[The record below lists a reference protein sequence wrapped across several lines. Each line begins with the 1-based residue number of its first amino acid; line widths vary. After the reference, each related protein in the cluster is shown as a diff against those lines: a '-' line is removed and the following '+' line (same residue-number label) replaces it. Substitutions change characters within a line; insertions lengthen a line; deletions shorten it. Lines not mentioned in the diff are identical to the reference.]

1 MTAHRCTV
9 CGGDLDTGARCH
21 NPACRPPVSAPA
33 ARIAEIVA
41 EGRRLEWELAAE
53 NARKRPD
60 WHLVSELSS
69 RLFHIYMQHGPAL
82 LAVAEAAVEWE
93 AADAEQR
100 RVPALSRD
108 TDLFERML
116 FRYQSATRA
125 LRAAVRGEEK
135 TS

>member
-1 MTAHRCTV
+1 MSET
-9 CGGDLDTGARCH
+9 
-21 NPACRPPVSAPA
+21 A
-33 ARIAEIVA
+33 ARIAEIVK
-41 EGRRLEWELAAE
+41 EGRRLDEEIQSAIDMRLSKLADELISRRNEFRAE
-53 NARKRPD
+53 H
-60 WHLVSELSS
+60 W
-69 RLFHIYMQHGPAL
+69 PAL
-82 LAVAEAAVEWE
+82 IAVAEAAVEWE

-100 RVPALSRD
+100 RVPEWSRD

>member
-1 MTAHRCTV
+1 MA
-9 CGGDLDTGARCH
+9 DL
-21 NPACRPPVSAPA
+21 
-33 ARIAEIVA
+33 AETIA
-41 EGRRLEWELAAE
+41 EGRRLIAA
-53 NARKRPD
+53 NKGK
-60 WHLVSELSS
+60 
-69 RLFHIYMQHGPAL
+69 HGYCTMDPGPHAALRMLPAL
-82 LAVAEAAVEWE
+82 LDVAEAAVEWE

-100 RVPALSRD
+100 RVPAWSRD

>member
-1 MTAHRCTV
+1 MTAP
-9 CGGDLDTGARCH
+9 DARTL
-21 NPACRPPVSAPA
+21 
-33 ARIAEIVA
+33 AETVA
-41 EGRRLEWELAAE
+41 EGQRLCAAPNDRRRDLDAQIGAIR
-53 NARKRPD
+53 ARDVFALTHFER
-60 WHLVSELSS
+60 
-69 RLFHIYMQHGPAL
+69 L

-100 RVPALSRD
+100 RVPAWSRD

-116 FRYQSATRA
+116 FRSQSATRA

>member
-1 MTAHRCTV
+1 VT
-9 CGGDLDTGARCH
+9 
-21 NPACRPPVSAPA
+21 APA
-33 ARIAEIVA
+33 ARTLAEIVE
-41 EGRRLEWELAAE
+41 EGRRLEAE
-53 NARKRPD
+53 RDTPFRQTEPG
-60 WHLVSELSS
+60 SELERIVLSY
-69 RLFHIYMQHGPAL
+69 RERKQHLLDVHYTMHGPAL

-100 RVPALSRD
+100 RVPAWSRD